1 MTGRYC
7 IWLPLALIFHS
18 MKQILLNASVE
29 QKAFYALLATA
40 FTIPF
45 SIALGQLFA
54 GLCLVLFLAGV
65 SQRRIR
71 IHLPSVLVVAG
82 VFVGWAIVSSV
93 CGGMA
98 TGLWQRCG
106 KLGWFLLIPVTTS
119 LLVQPECAMKLIRS
133 FLAGCVVLSI
143 KDLVLYPVL
152 AWRKPVPDF
161 LTALIDKGSMTDG
174 QMLML
179 GVVGSTF
186 LILAM
191 VKTDRR
197 VGRWE
202 WAILAASVAGLLI
215 NFKRGSWFCAIILVG
230 VAILWNLRWR
240 AWMPAILVIFM
251 FFMIPP
257 VQSRLGQLKREFN
270 VEGGGRLTMWFKVV
284 PALIREHPQGVG
296 YGCLTNERMREVFPR
311 VEPNRNHLH
320 SNWAQVLVETGWAG
334 LILYLIW
341 MGKSLGDGIVWAVR
355 GKGRSVDERANAM
368 VVVLML
374 TGLLLNGFVEYNF
387 GDTEIIILY
396 AFLMGMAA
404 AGARLPAMIMKPIL
418 NGNL

>member
-1 MTGRYC
+1 
-7 IWLPLALIFHS
+7 
-18 MKQILLNASVE
+18 MKQIFKNASVE

-40 FTIPF
+40 FTITF
-45 SIALGQLFA
+45 SIALGQMFA
-54 GLCLVLFLAGV
+54 GFCLLLFLAGV
-65 SQRRIR
+65 VKRQIR
-71 IHLPSVLVVAG
+71 IHLPSVFLVAG
-82 VFVGWAIVSSV
+82 VFMGLAIVSSV
-93 CGGMA
+93 WGGA
-98 TGLWQRCG
+98 WHGLWQRCG
-106 KLGWFLLIPVTTS
+106 KLGWFLLIPVAAS
-119 LLVQPECAMKLIRS
+119 LVVEPGRERKLIRS
-133 FLAGCVVLSI
+133 FLAGCTVLGI

-179 GVVGSTF
+179 GVAGSTF

-191 VKTDRR
+191 VKT
-197 VGRWE
+197 GRKVIWWE
-202 WAILAASVAGLLI
+202 WAILAVSVAGLLI
-215 NFKRGSWFCAIILVG
+215 NFKRGSWFCTIILVG
-230 VAILWNLRWR
+230 VAILWNLRRR
-240 AWMPAILVIFM
+240 AWIPAILVIFM
-251 FFMIPP
+251 VFMIPP
-257 VQSRLGQLKREFN
+257 VHSRLGQLKREFN
-270 VEGGGRLTMWFKVV
+270 VEGGGRLTMWFEIV

-296 YGCLTNERMREVFPR
+296 YGCLTNEMMRDVFRR

-341 MGKSLGDGIVWAVR
+341 MGKSLGDGMVWIVR
-355 GKGRSVDERANAM
+355 GKGRSAVEQVNAM
-368 VVVLML
+368 VVILML

-404 AGARLPAMIMKPIL
+404 AGARRPGVIVNPIL
-418 NGNL
+418 NGHL